1 MKAHCLFEQSGTFKN
16 EFKKLGIEAFDYDI
30 LNDYGQTD
38 FQIDLFAEIEKAY
51 MGGQSIFD
59 DFLKDDIIMAFFPC
73 TRFEDQIMLG
83 FRGQNCGM
91 DTWSTKEKLIYS
103 MNLHDELNQF
113 YKYISELVLIA
124 EDKDLQLVIE
134 NPYSAQHYLRQYWC
148 IQPTIIDKD
157 RTNDGDW
164 FKKPTQYFFINIKPQ
179 FNIIFEPLEYVER
192 KRLKWDIRD
201 SKKRS
206 MIHPQYANRFIRK
219 YLINY
224 EQDFS
229 RLYEGEK
236 GCQE

>member
-1 MKAHCLFEQSGTFKN
+1 
-16 EFKKLGIEAFDYDI
+16 
-30 LNDYGQTD
+30 
-38 FQIDLFAEIEKAY
+38 
-51 MGGQSIFD
+51 
-59 DFLKDDIIMAFFPC
+59 
-73 TRFEDQIMLG
+73 MLG

-206 MIHPQYANRFIRK
+206 MIHPQYASRFIRK
-219 YLINY
+219 YLIDY

-229 RLYEGEK
+229 KLYEGE
-236 GCQE
+236 